1 MIAVEVV
8 RVVLVPLPEG
18 QDLQAIGVGE
28 LQVCQVPV
36 EQVRL
41 DLRLV
46 PRPRLLRPRPLQL
59 PPERQVIGA
68 VLVRLRE
75 LISLLPNLVHAV
87 LKLPKHPLVRIRVNR
102 LTVLQVQRALVPD
115 LPERQRHLLSDHRD
129 GVTVRSGQHAAAHLA
144 RGHHALVRLRVD
156 PLEPLRPHPP
166 PRSVASLDDHAPVT
180 QALQLPRRRET
191 GEPGADDH
199 DRSLARPGRGIV
211 AGETDAEV
219 DVSRHGEEPV
229 RAVHDGS
236 VLGHEPTARLLDGDV
251 RVGIG
256 SPPAQH
262 AVSHRDVHPEVG
274 AGEEEAQLERLDG
287 VVQSE
292 RVRRPSLVGV
302 VHVIRGVEPGFVQ
315 VQVDERGR
323 GTEARVGRW
332 STPGVARRS
341 GPVPLGGPLA
351 VVCDGVRHQLQTSA
365 VFRELVLEQAPLVV
379 LTHLEPRAGLPGEV
393 VAQRGAHL
401 LPSSVVAH
409 RLVPAPGD
417 NLPVHVPEVERVP
430 AELRDHQDAPVE
442 LLLKERAEFEHERVV
457 VSAVSVPRRVVQP
470 RALVGDGVERLC
482 RGLTR
487 STPRGSRRDV
497 VVDDRLRSYAPRRL
511 RDCISVDARIHREGH
526 AAAMSL
532 PRAPPHGLVTRA
544 SSESDLKYLEFRA
557 LVAVAWLNPSV

>member
-87 LKLPKHPLVRIRVNR
+87 LEFPKHPLVRIRVNR
-102 LTVLQVQRALVPD
+102 LAVLQVQRALVPD
-115 LPERQRHLLSDHRD
+115 LPERQRHLLGDHRD
-129 GVTVRSGQHAAAHLA
+129 GVAVRSGQHAAAHLA

-156 PLEPLRPHPP
+156 PLESLRPHPA

-229 RAVHDGS
+229 RAVHDGL
-236 VLGHEPTARLLDGDV
+236 VLGHEPRARLLDGDV

-292 RVRRPSLVGV
+292 RVRNLSLVGV

-332 STPGVARRS
+332 STPGVARS
-341 GPVPLGGPLA
+341 GPVPFGGPLA
-351 VVCDGVRHQLQTSA
+351 VVRDGVLHQLQTSA
-365 VFRELVLEQAPLVV
+365 VFSELVLEQAPLVV

-401 LPSSVVAH
+401 LPSSRVAH

-417 NLPVHVPEVERVP
+417 NLRVHAPEVERVP
-430 AELRDHQDAPVE
+430 AEHRDLQGAPVGSE
-442 LLLKERAEFEHERVV
+442 ERAEFEHERVV

-470 RALVGDGVERLC
+470 RAC
-482 RGLTR
+482 RGRRRAPLPRLTR
-487 STPRGSRRDV
+487 STPRIPSRRRRRRPPEELCASAPS
-497 VVDDRLRSYAPRRL
+497 RLYL
-511 RDCISVDARIHREGH
+511 RDARIHREGH
-526 AAAMSL
+526 AAAMSTS
-532 PRAPPHGLVTRA
+532 PAHGLVTRA
-544 SSESDLKYLEFRA
+544 RRKA
-557 LVAVAWLNPSV
+557 T